1 MGSKQRVRVGII
13 GTGSISYAHEAGY
26 TEIDDL
32 CELVAFCDLDEE
44 LARSH
49 AEPHQARVYTAYQDL
64 LADPRVDMV
73 DITTPHLWHYP
84 IALAALEQGKHVLVE
99 KPMAMTSAQ
108 ARELIETA
116 RRMNTRFTVAENTH
130 FVAAY
135 QEAERVLQAGT
146 LGEIRFVR
154 TCIGGSESERI
165 KSETSWVGDRENQ
178 GVLLDSGVHTFYLL
192 KWLFGGVTD
201 IQAIAYK
208 LLPESLV
215 DDHALVFGHLANGAV
230 FASIQSCAL
239 ETPWTERLEI
249 HGSQGSL
256 IVDQLANPPALYF
269 HGSTDFDGTPLPAV
283 PFEPLAWKYL
293 SVIAEVQDFVRAVL
307 EERAP
312 LIDPLYGHHAIQVV
326 EAAYRS
332 IREGTAVTLTE
343 KEPFS

>member
-1 MGSKQRVRVGII
+1 MSERKLRIGIVGA
-13 GTGSISYAHEAGY
+13 GGISYMHEAGY

-32 CELVAFCDLDEE
+32 CELVAFCDVDED
-44 LARSH
+44 LARAR
-49 AEPHQARVYTAYQDL
+49 AEPYQASVYTAYQDL
-64 LADPRVDMV
+64 IADSALDMV
-73 DITTPHLWHYP
+73 DITVPHRWHYP
-84 IALAALEQGKHVLVE
+84 IALAALEAGKHVLVE

-108 ARELIETA
+108 AWELIETA
-116 RRMNTRFTVAENTH
+116 RRKNVRFTVAENTR

-154 TCIGGSESERI
+154 TCIAGSEVERI
-165 KSETSWVGDRENQ
+165 RNQASWVGSSETQ

-201 IQAIAYK
+201 IHAIAYR
-208 LLPESLV
+208 LIPESQV
-215 DDHALVFGHLANGAV
+215 DDHTLAFGHLANGAV
-230 FASIQSCAL
+230 FATTQSCAI

-249 HGSQGSL
+249 HGSKGSL
-256 IVDQLANPPALYF
+256 IVDQLANPPVISF
-269 HGSTDFDGTPLPAV
+269 HGSDDIDGTPLSAV

-293 SVIAEVQDFVRAVL
+293 SVVAEVQDFVRAVL

-312 LIDPLYGHHAIQVV
+312 LIDPLYGHHAIQAV

-332 IREGTAVTLTE
+332 IAEGKPISL
-343 KEPFS
+343 

>member
-1 MGSKQRVRVGII
+1 MRVGII
-13 GTGSISYAHEAGY
+13 GTGGISYAHEAGY
-26 TEIDDL
+26 AEIDDL
-32 CELVAFCDLDEE
+32 CELVAFCDLDKD

-49 AEPHQARVYTAYQDL
+49 AGPYQARVYTAYQDL
-64 LADPRVDMV
+64 LADPDVDIV
-73 DITTPHLWHYP
+73 DITTPHHWHYP

-108 ARELIETA
+108 AQELIETA
-116 RRMNTRFTVAENTH
+116 RRMHTRFTVAENTH

-135 QEAERVLQAGT
+135 QETQRVLQAGT

-154 TCIGGSESERI
+154 TCIAGSESERI
-165 KSETSWVGDRENQ
+165 KSEASWVGERENQ

-192 KWLFGGVTD
+192 KWLFGGVID
-201 IQAIAYK
+201 IQAIAYR

-215 DDHALVFGHLANGAV
+215 DDHALTFGHLANGAV
-230 FASIQSCAL
+230 FASIQSCAI
-239 ETPWTERLEI
+239 EAPWTERLEV
-249 HGSQGSL
+249 HGSEGSL
-256 IVDQLANPPALYF
+256 IVDQLANPPAIYF
-269 HGSTDFDGTPLPAV
+269 HGSQDFDGTPLPAV

-312 LIDPLYGHHAIQVV
+312 LIDPLDGQHAIQVV

-332 IREGTAVTLTE
+332 ISTGAAVTL
-343 KEPFS
+343 